1 MSYRAAQIVSSS
13 DAEHIAGLYRRI
25 YEVAREIPRGAVA
38 TYGQVAELAG
48 IPRGHRVAGA
58 AMKAVEPDMGI
69 PWQRVVGK
77 RARGMAQVNIK
88 DPVGGTIQ
96 RKLLEK
102 EGVKFTKTGGIRL
115 ADYGGLPL
123 D

>member
-1 MSYRAAQIVSSS
+1 MSYRAARVVSSS
-13 DAEHIAGLYRRI
+13 DVEHIAGLYRRI
-25 YEVAREIPRGAVA
+25 YAVVRKIPRGAVA

-58 AMKAVEPDMGI
+58 AMKAVPPELGL

-77 RARGMAQVNIK
+77 RSRTVAQVNIK
-88 DPVGGTIQ
+88 DPVGGAIQ
-96 RKLLEK
+96 RKLLEA
-102 EGVKFTKTGGIRL
+102 EGVAFSRTGGISLR
-115 ADYGGLPL
+115 DHGWLPV